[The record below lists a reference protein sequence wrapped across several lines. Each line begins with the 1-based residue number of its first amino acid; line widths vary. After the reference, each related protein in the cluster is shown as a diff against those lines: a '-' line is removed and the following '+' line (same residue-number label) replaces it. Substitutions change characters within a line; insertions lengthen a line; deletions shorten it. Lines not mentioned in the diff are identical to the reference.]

1 MAERRRPTRRTDE
14 RRPRTTAIPHS
25 SVSGAWKGEPPRL
38 DRSII
43 VLAALCTLILALIV
57 LGMLRICTRGSSGRE
72 GQPTADSVVITDAEA
87 GADADAEL
95 APDGRITMTLCG
107 GHETIVRT
115 GEAYV
120 EPGCL
125 ARDAE
130 EGSLSDRMQV
140 SGDVDT
146 SKPGTYT
153 VTYTVVNDAGMT
165 ARAERTVRVTDEVDA
180 GWDEDGISVMMYHY
194 VYDPSDPPEYLDA
207 NYVSTGELSEQLAW
221 LVERGFYFPSWA
233 ELRAY
238 VDGTHSLPDKSVILT
253 FDDGEYGFLNLG
265 IPLLEQYGIPATSF
279 IECSRGDIE
288 EVLTTYASPYVCFES
303 HSYDLHH
310 AGYTPI
316 GHGGAIYDLSED
328 ELVDDLQ
335 HAVDILG
342 SHCAFAYPYGDV
354 SDVSAAAVN
363 RVGIYCSFTT
373 EYDRVYPGD
382 DPTALPRVRVS
393 GDSGIDVYTGSVW

>member
-1 MAERRRPTRRTDE
+1 MCT
-14 RRPRTTAIPHS
+14 
-25 SVSGAWKGEPPRL
+25 
-38 DRSII
+38 
-43 VLAALCTLILALIV
+43 VLLVLIV
-57 LGMLRICTRGSSGRE
+57 LGMLRICTRRSSGGKGR
-72 GQPTADSVVITDAEA
+72 PTTDSVVVTDAEA
-87 GADADAEL
+87 GADAEL

-107 GHETIVRT
+107 DHETIVRT

-165 ARAERTVRVTDEVDA
+165 ARAERTVLVTDDVDA

-194 VYDPSDPPEYLDA
+194 VYDPANPPDYLDA
-207 NYVSTGELSEQLAW
+207 NYVSTDELSEQLAW

-253 FDDGEYGFLNLG
+253 FDDGE
-265 IPLLEQYGIPATSF
+265 
-279 IECSRGDIE
+279 
-288 EVLTTYASPYVCFES
+288 
-303 HSYDLHH
+303 
-310 AGYTPI
+310 
-316 GHGGAIYDLSED
+316 
-328 ELVDDLQ
+328 
-335 HAVDILG
+335 
-342 SHCAFAYPYGDV
+342 
-354 SDVSAAAVN
+354 
-363 RVGIYCSFTT
+363 
-373 EYDRVYPGD
+373 
-382 DPTALPRVRVS
+382 
-393 GDSGIDVYTGSVW
+393 

>member
-1 MAERRRPTRRTDE
+1 M
-14 RRPRTTAIPHS
+14 
-25 SVSGAWKGEPPRL
+25 L
-38 DRSII
+38 
-43 VLAALCTLILALIV
+43 LALIV
-57 LGMLRICTRGSSGRE
+57 LGMRRICTRGSSGGE
-72 GQPTADSVVITDAEA
+72 GQPTADSVVITDADAEA
-87 GADADAEL
+87 GADAEL

-107 GHETIVRT
+107 SHETIVRT

-194 VYDPSDPPEYLDA
+194 VYDPADPPEYLDA

-265 IPLLEQYGIPATSF
+265 IPLLEQYGVPATSF

-288 EVLTTYASPYVCFES
+288 EVLRDYASPYVCFES
-303 HSYDLHH
+303 HSYDMHH
-310 AGYTPI
+310 AGSTAI
-316 GHGGAIYDLSED
+316 GHGGAIYDLSGAR
-328 ELVDDLQ
+328 LK
-335 HAVDILG
+335 G
-342 SHCAFAYPYGDV
+342 KPS
-354 SDVSAAAVN
+354 
-363 RVGIYCSFTT
+363 RKIYI
-373 EYDRVYPGD
+373 ENGKKHI
-382 DPTALPRVRVS
+382 
-393 GDSGIDVYTGSVW
+393 GQ

>member
-1 MAERRRPTRRTDE
+1 MHRKGRPTT
-14 RRPRTTAIPHS
+14 
-25 SVSGAWKGEPPRL
+25 
-38 DRSII
+38 
-43 VLAALCTLILALIV
+43 
-57 LGMLRICTRGSSGRE
+57 
-72 GQPTADSVVITDAEA
+72 DSVVVTDAEA
-87 GADADAEL
+87 GADAEL

-107 GHETIVRT
+107 DHETIVRT
-115 GEAYV
+115 GEEYV

-125 ARDAE
+125 ARDTE
-130 EGSLSDRMQV
+130 EGSLSDRVQV
-140 SGDVDT
+140 SGEVDT
-146 SKPGTYT
+146 STPGTYT
-153 VTYTVVNDAGMT
+153 VTYSVVNDAGMS
-165 ARAERTVRVTDEVDA
+165 ARAERTVLVTDDVDA

-194 VYDPSDPPEYLDA
+194 VYDPANPPDYLDA
-207 NYVSTGELSEQLAW
+207 NYVSTDELSEQLAW

-265 IPLLEQYGIPATSF
+265 IPLLEQYGVPATSF

-288 EVLTTYASPYVCFES
+288 EVLRDYASPYVCF
-303 HSYDLHH
+303 
-310 AGYTPI
+310 PI

-328 ELVDDLQ
+328 ELVDDLS

-342 SHCAFAYPYGDV
+342 SRGAFAYPYGDV
-354 SDVSAAAVN
+354 SDVSAAAIE

-393 GDSGIDVYTGSVW
+393 GDNGIDVYTGSVW